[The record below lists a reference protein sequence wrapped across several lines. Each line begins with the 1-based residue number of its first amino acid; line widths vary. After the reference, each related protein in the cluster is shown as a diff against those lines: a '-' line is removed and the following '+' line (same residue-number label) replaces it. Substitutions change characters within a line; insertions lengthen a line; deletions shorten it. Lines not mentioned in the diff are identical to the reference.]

1 MLGRT
6 TVVLFFLLLV
16 WGNLV
21 AGMKAGLGCP
31 DWPLCHGRV
40 LPPLR
45 LDVYMEF
52 MHRVIA
58 AAATGFLAV
67 LAFRRLKAYRGVAKA
82 VPVTAAGLVAAE
94 VVIGG
99 FVVLFELP
107 VQLTTVHFMVGLV
120 VFSLVL
126 YMAWFDGAVRPP
138 RLSSGGVPMLFLVM
152 AAAVFFQAALGAYVR
167 HSGSGLACPDFPACL
182 GGFLPPVMDTR
193 VLAHLSHRLL
203 AYMILLTAAALYLS
217 TALSGR
223 LRGSQGG
230 ALLLLFLVAG
240 QIVVGAIVVLSKLY
254 FMAAAA
260 HLAVALAMLVV
271 LGWMWAREVSRPEGA
286 TSWTHRP

>member
-58 AAATGFLAV
+58 SAATGFLAV
-67 LAFRRLKAYRGVAKA
+67 LAFRRLKVYRGVAKA

-94 VVIGG
+94 VVIGSAADS
-99 FVVLFELP
+99 VLTEIERVPLP
-107 VQLTTVHFMVGLV
+107 E
-120 VFSLVL
+120 
-126 YMAWFDGAVRPP
+126 
-138 RLSSGGVPMLFLVM
+138 GVTPS
-152 AAAVFFQAALGAYVR
+152 A
-167 HSGSGLACPDFPACL
+167 
-182 GGFLPPVMDTR
+182 
-193 VLAHLSHRLL
+193 SHRLALECAVTGSGGDRLVVWVDGVL
-203 AYMILLTAAALYLS
+203 AIDHLTSGSLGAFDRTALYAAADS
-217 TALSGR
+217 RRFAASFDDVTIKA
-223 LRGSQGG
+223 GSEYRP
-230 ALLLLFLVAG
+230 
-240 QIVVGAIVVLSKLY
+240 VGDVPPV
-254 FMAAAA
+254 
-260 HLAVALAMLVV
+260 
-271 LGWMWAREVSRPEGA
+271 
-286 TSWTHRP
+286 TTQ